1 MTDAE
6 RLALAMWDGVNGT
19 EGWPVCVW
27 LAQRAIDAGWTPPP
41 DPHEDIARELY
52 DTAFA
57 PARYADSR
65 SVGPMLLAAVH
76 RIPDDLA
83 RQVADA
89 LRGDDADG

>member
-1 MTDAE
+1 MSGVTLTVFGLVVGV
-6 RLALAMWDGVNGT
+6 LALGCALIIVL
-19 EGWPVCVW
+19 
-27 LAQRAIDAGWTPPP
+27 LAEGWTPPP